1 MVKKRKKKN
10 AITLLALVITIVI
23 MLLLA
28 GVAIQMTMGENGLIA
43 KSVQAQKEQAKAE
56 LYDTAKLSYT
66 SLNAKALGN
75 GQPSPEAEL
84 ALSTTEFTNK
94 YNVVGDDIT
103 DKKGTVIDTKLNVLN
118 VIQGTVAGGFT
129 PGTST
134 GTTTPAES
142 WPKTVGGVTI
152 PEEDKD
158 KMILKLKVKNDTEVN
173 FTTNIYDLLEIDPI
187 ELDYGNGEKGEITDL
202 YNSNNKHYNVG
213 EYILKLKNVKD
224 FGMLDDENYE
234 IEILQWGKI
243 LEKNEENIIQ
253 IPNVIK
259 IYEPEPD
266 RIPIEYIAPKFKEIP
281 EWLFSKKVT
290 STKMSQFGSNDS
302 IEIIPEGLFK
312 HSLNITSFGGVFVG
326 NTAIKNIPEGLFKNN
341 VNVTEFAAVFIGCKG
356 LTSIPE
362 GLFKNNVNVTEF
374 SYVFGGR
381 NGLTSI
387 PEGLFKNNVN
397 VTKFSY
403 VFSRCDSLTSIPEGL
418 FKNNVNVTEFASVFS
433 GCKGLTS
440 IPEGLFKNNVNV
452 TKFIGIFAN
461 CTGLISIP
469 EDLFKNNVKVI
480 GFLNTFKDC
489 SGITNIPEGLFKK
502 NANVTDFIGVF
513 GNCTGLTSIP
523 EELFKNNV
531 NVKSFY
537 RAFED
542 CTGLTNIPEGLFKNN
557 VNVTFFNEVFRN
569 CTGLTSIPDR
579 IIEAAKKVK
588 EKGGEVKGMFN
599 RCTSASNYSS
609 LPYYMK

>member
-66 SLNAKALGN
+66 SLNAKALEN
-75 GQPSPEAEL
+75 GQPSPQVEL

-103 DKKGTVIDTKLNVLN
+103 DKKGTVIDTKENVLN
-118 VIQGTVAGGFT
+118 IIQGTVTGGFT

-142 WPKTVGGVTI
+142 WPKIVGGVTI

-158 KMILKLKVKNDTEVN
+158 KMILKLKIKNSTEIN
-173 FTTNIYDLLEIDPI
+173 FATYNETLGEIDPI
-187 ELDYGNGEKGEITDL
+187 ELDYGNGEKENVTDL
-202 YNSNNKHYNVG
+202 YNPNNKHYNVG

-224 FGMLDDENYE
+224 FGMQENENCE

-266 RIPIEYIAPKFKEIP
+266 RIPIEYIEPKFKEIP

-290 STKMSQFGSNDS
+290 STVMSRFAPNGS
-302 IEIIPEGLFK
+302 IETIPEGLFAK
-312 HSLNITSFGGVFVG
+312 NVNVTSFVGTFFG
-326 NTAIKNIPEGLFKNN
+326 NTAITTIPEGLFANNVNVTKFSGVFGRCEGLTTIPEGLFANN
-341 VNVTEFAAVFIGCKG
+341 VNVTEFRGVFERCKA

-362 GLFKNNVNVTEF
+362 GLFKNNVNVIEF
-374 SYVFGGR
+374 LG
-381 NGLTSI
+381 
-387 PEGLFKNNVN
+387 
-397 VTKFSY
+397 
-403 VFSRCDSLTSIPEGL
+403 VFSHCEALT
-418 FKNNVNVTEFASVFS
+418 
-433 GCKGLTS
+433 
-440 IPEGLFKNNVNV
+440 
-452 TKFIGIFAN
+452 
-461 CTGLISIP
+461 SIP
-469 EDLFKNNVKVI
+469 EDLFKYNLKVNSFNFVFSLCDGLTNIPKGLFKYNVNAIHFVE
-480 GFLNTFKDC
+480 TFRY
-489 SGITNIPEGLFKK
+489 SGLINIPEGLFEY
-502 NANVTDFIGVF
+502 NANVTSFS
-513 GNCTGLTSIP
+513 GL
-523 EELFKNNV
+523 
-531 NVKSFY
+531 
-537 RAFED
+537 FEG
-542 CTGLTNIPEGLFKNN
+542 CIRMQNIPE
-557 VNVTFFNEVFRN
+557 
-569 CTGLTSIPDR
+569 D
-579 IIEAAKKVK
+579 IIELGKKVK
-588 EKGGEVKGMFN
+588 EKGGDVRGMF
-599 RCTSASNYSS
+599 RGCTSASNYNSIPNYLKYDVS
-609 LPYYMK
+609 

>member
-1 MVKKRKKKN
+1 MKKRKKKN

-56 LYDTAKLSYT
+56 LYDTAKLSYM
-66 SLNAKALGN
+66 SLNAKALEN
-75 GQPSPEAEL
+75 GQPSPQAEL

-134 GTTTPAES
+134 GGSAPAES

-173 FTTNIYDLLEIDPI
+173 FTTNVYDLLEIDPI
-187 ELDYGNGEKGEITDL
+187 ELDYGNGEKENITDL

-290 STKMSQFGSNDS
+290 STKMSQFRSNDS

-341 VNVTEFAAVFIGCKG
+341 VNVTEFASVFSGCKGLTSIPEGLFANNVNVTKFSYVFSGCDG

-374 SYVFGGR
+374 V
-381 NGLTSI
+381 
-387 PEGLFKNNVN
+387 E
-397 VTKFSY
+397 
-403 VFSRCDSLTSIPEGL
+403 
-418 FKNNVNVTEFASVFS
+418 VFS

-461 CTGLISIP
+461 CKGLTSIT

-531 NVKSFY
+531 NVTSFY